1 MRVELK
7 HVDLR
12 CLGVQKERTRAKREL
27 EGEIWGGGQYSEGT
41 SSLRER
47 MLVGEAEAQA
57 LGAAGADAL
66 FSKESQEVRLGG
78 GK

>member
-1 MRVELK
+1 MSRRSALGQRESSRV
-7 HVDLR
+7 R
-12 CLGVQKERTRAKREL
+12 S
-27 EGEIWGGGQYSEGT
+27 GEGGQYSEGT

>member
-1 MRVELK
+1 
-7 HVDLR
+7 
-12 CLGVQKERTRAKREL
+12 
-27 EGEIWGGGQYSEGT
+27 
-41 SSLRER
+41 

-78 GK
+78 GM